1 MRTVFAISFICCA
14 AAVAAP
20 AAAED
25 VAVPAADLSPATV
38 SAAPAKGS
46 WNLGLN
52 YPGASL
58 RYFLSGDKAVELL
71 GQSQDGVFVGGAR
84 YYYYPRSLSSGGLA
98 PYLALEGD
106 YISFKGSVSKG
117 GGLGAGLYAGAE
129 LPLSRRFSLQTDV
142 GAMYVSLKDKDTSI
156 SEGGLEFL
164 INAGFN
170 FYFSWGDK

>member
-1 MRTVFAISFICCA
+1 MRTIFAILFICCA
-14 AAVAAP
+14 AAVTVP

-25 VAVPAADLSPATV
+25 GGVMAAPLSTATASAVPG
-38 SAAPAKGS
+38 KGS
-46 WNLGLN
+46 WNMGLN

-84 YYYYPRSLSSGGLA
+84 YYYYPRSLASGGLA

-129 LPLSRRFSLQTDV
+129 LPLSRRFSLQTDI
-142 GAMYVSLKDKDTSI
+142 GAMYVSLKDKDTKI

-164 INAGFN
+164 VNAGFN
-170 FYFSWGDK
+170 FYFSWGDR

>member
-1 MRTVFAISFICCA
+1 MKIVFVLLFICGVTAGAAKA
-14 AAVAAP
+14 AAEDGAAPVTAVSTAP
-20 AAAED
+20 AAA
-25 VAVPAADLSPATV
+25 
-38 SAAPAKGS
+38 APGKGA

-58 RYFLSGDKAVELL
+58 RYFLAGNKAVEIL
-71 GQSQDGVFVGGAR
+71 GQGQDGVFVGGAR

-117 GGLGAGLYAGAE
+117 GGLGGGLYAGAE
-129 LPLSRRFSLQTDV
+129 LPLSHRFSLQTDI
-142 GAMYVSLKDKDTSI
+142 GAMYVSLKDKDTRI

-170 FYFSWGDK
+170 FYFSSGDK

>member
-1 MRTVFAISFICCA
+1 MRTIFAISFICCA
-14 AAVAAP
+14 AAVTVP

-25 VAVPAADLSPATV
+25 GGVTAAAVSTAAVTGV
-38 SAAPAKGS
+38 PAKGS

-129 LPLSRRFSLQTDV
+129 LPLSRSFSLQTDI
-142 GAMYVSLKDKDTSI
+142 GAMYVSLKDKGTKI

-164 INAGFN
+164 VNAGFN